1 MMLVQDVIERLCE
14 NGSPS
19 ARAGC
24 SGPGRDS
31 EQGYLHTHP
40 AKIALCP
47 CVGAS
52 PRLLRII
59 KDLECAKLRPKKK
72 KKKGRREMFD
82 NAL

>member
-1 MMLVQDVIERLCE
+1 MMLVQDVIERQCE

-52 PRLLRII
+52 PRLLRYHQRFGMRQI
-59 KDLECAKLRPKKK
+59 ETKKK
-72 KKKGRREMFD
+72 
-82 NAL
+82 